1 MEHIDIEKK
10 IQKIRQSLELE
21 LKESG
26 AMDLTGKAIDEKVFD
41 DIIDKN
47 IAEIQSLEPMI
58 ADEMGVA
65 KDRYAA
71 NILMHNVQILN
82 EMKKKKTIHL
92 GENSYTLEKG
102 KEKEENWFKKKIFEK
117 GIGKLLGKMKRSKGP
132 IDNSIDNSR

>member
-47 IAEIQSLEPMI
+47 IAEIQRLEPMI

-92 GENSYTLEKG
+92 GENSYT
-102 KEKEENWFKKKIFEK
+102 
-117 GIGKLLGKMKRSKGP
+117 
-132 IDNSIDNSR
+132 